1 MHDKKRPAALS
12 FVSSQLARLRL
23 LRQQRSIR
31 DKTQTFAIEGI
42 RQFVQACDA
51 GFAFDTLFVSE
62 ALLRHGLAGKLVR
75 RLCPQPGV
83 QRVALTPEQFR
94 SIATLERA
102 SGVAAIVRQRWT
114 RLDDAQPG
122 RVGWLVVDHIRSAGN
137 LGTILRTAEAC
148 GMSGVL
154 FVEDGCDP
162 YDPAVVRA
170 SMGGV
175 FHLQLVRTRPRELGF
190 WLARHEV
197 QTIGLSP
204 CANRPWHA
212 LPEGKSFAIALG
224 EERAGLSSP
233 LRRLCDTELCLPM
246 SGHADSL
253 NVAIAAGVMMYELVR
268 ARGELAA
275 DDRG

>member
-1 MHDKKRPAALS
+1 MHDKQRPAAS
-12 FVSSQLARLRL
+12 FASSQLARLRL

-31 DKTQTFAIEGI
+31 DKTPTFVVEGI

-75 RLCPQPGV
+75 RLSRQPGV
-83 QRVALTPEQFR
+83 RRVALTPEQFR
-94 SIATLERA
+94 SITTLERA

-114 RLDDAQPG
+114 SLERATPG

-148 GMSGVL
+148 GVSGL
-154 FVEDGCDP
+154 IFVGDACDP
-162 YDPAVVRA
+162 FDPAVVRA

-175 FHLQLVRTRPRELGF
+175 FHLQLLRTRPRELGF
-190 WLARHEV
+190 WLAQHEV

-204 CANRPWHA
+204 NASRPWHA
-212 LPEGKSFAIALG
+212 LPPGTSYAIALG

-233 LRRLCDTELCLPM
+233 LKRLCDAELRLPM

-268 ARGELAA
+268 AKEIF
-275 DDRG
+275 

>member
-1 MHDKKRPAALS
+1 MHDKKPAALS
-12 FVSSQLARLRL
+12 SVSSQLARLRL
-23 LRQQRSIR
+23 LRQQRLLR
-31 DKTQTFAIEGI
+31 DKTQTFVIEGI

-51 GFAFDTLFVSE
+51 GFTFDTLVVSD

-75 RLCPQPGV
+75 RLCRQPGV
-83 QRVALTPEQFR
+83 RRVALTPEQFR
-94 SIATLERA
+94 SISTLERA
-102 SGVAAIVRQRWT
+102 SGVAGIVRQRWT
-114 RLDDAQPG
+114 RLDDARPG
-122 RVGWLVVDHIRSAGN
+122 QVGWLVVDHIRSAGN

-154 FVEDGCDP
+154 FVDDACDP
-162 YDPAVVRA
+162 FDPAVVRA

-190 WLARHEV
+190 WLARHDV

-204 CANRPWHA
+204 SATQPWHT
-212 LPEGKSFAIALG
+212 LPRGTSYAIALG

-233 LRRLCDTELCLPM
+233 LRRLCDAELRLPM

-253 NVAIAAGVMMYELVR
+253 NVAVAAGVMMYELVR
-268 ARGELAA
+268 VRGELAA
-275 DDRG
+275 DEHR

>member
-1 MHDKKRPAALS
+1 MHDKQPPSAS

-23 LRQQRSIR
+23 LRQQRFLR
-31 DKTQTFAIEGI
+31 DKAQTFAVEGI
-42 RQFVQACDA
+42 RQFVQASDA
-51 GFAFDTLFVSE
+51 GFAFDTLYLCD
-62 ALLRHGLAGKLVR
+62 ALLRHGLAGKLARRMCRDSGVR
-75 RLCPQPGV
+75 RVG
-83 QRVALTPEQFR
+83 LTPEQFR
-94 SIATLERA
+94 SIRTLERA
-102 SGVAAIVRQRWT
+102 SGVAAILRQRWT
-114 RLDDAQPG
+114 ALDDARPG
-122 RVGWLVVDHIRSAGN
+122 RVGWLIVDHIRSAGN

-148 GMSGVL
+148 GVSGVM
-154 FVEDGCDP
+154 FVGDACDP

-175 FHLQLVRTRPRELGF
+175 FHLRLVRTRPRELGF

-197 QTIGLSP
+197 QTVGLSP
-204 CANRPWHA
+204 CAGKPWHE
-212 LPEGKSFAIALG
+212 LPSGKSYAIAVG

-233 LRRLCDTELCLPM
+233 LRRLCDTKVRLPM

-275 DDRG
+275 DVRG